1 MRKFALLGIMVFAAD
16 ASVARA
22 DRLDR
27 EEIRRLVRELDR
39 QSDDFKRQFE
49 RALDHSRLDGTSW
62 EHRLNQQ
69 VKELDRAI
77 DRLKHGLE
85 HHRDV
90 WDIREE
96 VRDVVEQGSDVNRI
110 MIRLELHRHVEREW
124 RALRDGINLLARQYR
139 VRGIS
144 G

>member
-1 MRKFALLGIMVFAAD
+1 MRKLALLGVLMLAGNV
-16 ASVARA
+16 SVARA

-27 EEIRRLVRELDR
+27 EDVRRLVRDLDR
-39 QSDDFKRQFE
+39 LSDDFRRSFA

-62 EHRLNQQ
+62 ESRLNQQ

-96 VRDVVEQGSDVNRI
+96 VREVVDQ
-110 MIRLELHRHVEREW
+110 
-124 RALRDGINLLARQYR
+124 
-139 VRGIS
+139 
-144 G
+144 